1 MGESNVGRYGQDK
14 GMPPELASE
23 HFGALRKLPAVSF
36 RGIDCNLLAEQYR
49 KVRALESIE
58 PDLPTLLS
66 AGTSQ
71 APWAEQTAAAART
84 LPRPELRKTR

>member
-1 MGESNVGRYGQDK
+1 ML
-14 GMPPELASE
+14 PELASE
-23 HFGALRKLPAVSF
+23 QFGALRRLPAVSF
-36 RGIDCNLLAEQYR
+36 RGIDCSLLAEQYR